1 MLAIERDMGEQLHLI
16 DEQGRRI
23 ELVFRPA
30 GFRKVRVMIKAPTG
44 VAIVRPE
51 KGAIVEAGVIAKARE
66 AAEQELKAGDAA

>member
-16 DEQGRRI
+16 DEQGRRV

-30 GFRKVRVMIKAPTG
+30 GRKVRVMITAPTG

-51 KGAIVEAGVIAKARE
+51 KGVIVEAGVIAKARE
-66 AAEQELKAGDAA
+66 AAARELQAGDAA